1 MASASVQIV
10 ILVQL
15 AVCSSLKDLFLQIAV
30 LSDVLEDNGM
40 DMDAI
45 LEAHMGGEAC
55 EEEEE
60 EAGMDP
66 AAAEGPDV
74 EGELGVKVLFHDSGI
89 VHAVHAGLGLLEKAS
104 FMCVATS

>member
-1 MASASVQIV
+1 
-10 ILVQL
+10 
-15 AVCSSLKDLFLQIAV
+15 
-30 LSDVLEDNGM
+30 M

-45 LEAHMGGEAC
+45 LEAHMGGEAS

-60 EAGMDP
+60 EAGMGP

-74 EGELGVKVLFHDSGI
+74 EGELGVNVLFYDLHV

-104 FMCVATS
+104 FMCVAISQLGSLSACFGSQIGDWVLWIWQLLMHAYKSTM